1 MQKAVLESKDPDS
14 DGDLKRTGVT
24 RMDIVCKETAQQRL
38 KELRRDVCLGNIKAR
53 GDIQDVLII
62 NMEDIDSAWR
72 IQGSWKSPAA
82 VGIIK
87 PLLTAVSWGLCEGH
101 RVQTGDS
108 QGLASHFTASV

>member
-1 MQKAVLESKDPDS
+1 
-14 DGDLKRTGVT
+14 
-24 RMDIVCKETAQQRL
+24 MDIVYKQTAQQRP
-38 KELRRDVCLGNIKAR
+38 KELRQNVCLGNIEAR
-53 GDIQDVLII
+53 GDIQNVLII

-82 VGIIK
+82 VGTIK